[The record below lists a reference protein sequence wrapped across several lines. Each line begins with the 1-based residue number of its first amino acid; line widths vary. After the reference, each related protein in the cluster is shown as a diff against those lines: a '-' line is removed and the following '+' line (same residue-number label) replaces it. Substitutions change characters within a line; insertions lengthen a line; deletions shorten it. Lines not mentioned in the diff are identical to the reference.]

1 MDNLLIIIGFIL
13 SIVGVVGCIVPGI
26 PGPPLNFAAIILLKI
41 AFPDQVSW
49 IVLILFGIITLAV
62 TILDYAIPMIGGK
75 LFKASRSGIIGSTI
89 GMLIGIFIFPPF
101 GIFIGLVVGAIVG
114 EIISGKTKIQ
124 ATKTGAGIFVLS
136 IFAMIIKLVVS
147 LIMSLYFLL
156 KMSTA
161 LNYQLKIF

>member
-1 MDNLLIIIGFIL
+1 
-13 SIVGVVGCIVPGI
+13 VGVVGCIVPGI
-26 PGPPLNFAAIILLKI
+26 PGPPLNFAAIILLKV

>member
-1 MDNLLIIIGFIL
+1 MDNLLIIIGFML

-26 PGPPLNFAAIILLKI
+26 PGPPLNYAAIILLKI

-49 IVLILFGIITLAV
+49 LVLIFFGIITLAV

>member
-1 MDNLLIIIGFIL
+1 
-13 SIVGVVGCIVPGI
+13 VGVVGCIVPGI

>member
-114 EIISGKTKIQ
+114 EIISGKTKTQ

-136 IFAMIIKLVVS
+136 ILAMIIKLVVS

>member
-1 MDNLLIIIGFIL
+1 
-13 SIVGVVGCIVPGI
+13 VGVVGCIVPGI

-49 IVLILFGIITLAV
+49 IVLILFGIISLAV

-136 IFAMIIKLVVS
+136 ILAMIIKLVVS

>member
-1 MDNLLIIIGFIL
+1 LDNLLIIIGFIL

-26 PGPPLNFAAIILLKI
+26 PGPPLNFAAIILLKV
-41 AFPDQVSW
+41 AFPNQVSW
-49 IVLILFGIITLAV
+49 IVLILLGIITLAV
-62 TILDYAIPMIGGK
+62 TILEYAIPMIGGK

-156 KMSTA
+156 KISTA

>member
-1 MDNLLIIIGFIL
+1 LDNLLIIIGFIL

-26 PGPPLNFAAIILLKI
+26 PGPPLNYAAIILLKI

>member
-1 MDNLLIIIGFIL
+1 LDNLLIIISFLL
-13 SIVGVVGCIVPGI
+13 SIAGVIGCIVPGI
-26 PGPPLNFAAIILLKI
+26 PGPPLNFAAIILMKI
-41 AFPDQVSW
+41 AYPDQVSW
-49 IVLILFGIITLAV
+49 IVLIFFGIITLAV
-62 TILDYAIPMIGGK
+62 TILDYAIPILGGK

-124 ATKTGAGIFVLS
+124 AAKTGAGFFVLS
-136 IFAMIIKLVVS
+136 IFAMIIKLGVS
-147 LIMSLYFLL
+147 LIMSVYFLL

-161 LNYQLKIF
+161 LNYQLKIL